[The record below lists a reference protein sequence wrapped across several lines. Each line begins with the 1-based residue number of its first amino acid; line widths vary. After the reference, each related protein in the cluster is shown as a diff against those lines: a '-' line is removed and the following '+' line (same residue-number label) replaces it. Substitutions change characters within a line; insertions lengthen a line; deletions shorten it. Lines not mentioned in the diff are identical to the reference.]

1 MEISSDASRLLRA
14 KALIVQFHDSNVGTP
29 NAHNLYA
36 HSLLIMGSG
45 SSHKI
50 ILQSLYQNNLFYPF
64 LVKLGIELTRG
75 FTCFFLWLERG
86 TTWHIWYHLISFW
99 SPSRMLMSQHRII
112 SQLPNYRPIEASRTF
127 CQISDGM
134 SPTQIPSAGLHRGR
148 SLTSHQYLNYNI

>member
-75 FTCFFLWLERG
+75 FTCFFCDWKGVQHG
-86 TTWHIWYHLISFW
+86 TFDIIWYPFGPPPECSCLNTESF
-99 SPSRMLMSQHRII
+99 H
-112 SQLPNYRPIEASRTF
+112 N
-127 CQISDGM
+127 CQITD
-134 SPTQIPSAGLHRGR
+134 PSKPRALFAEYPMACRQLR
-148 SLTSHQYLNYNI
+148 SLQLVFTADAVWLRTNT